1 MLDKDNTN
9 LPISLENMVKLPK
22 IILVDDDP
30 N

>member
-9 LPISLENMVKLPK
+9 LPISLENMVKLSK

>member
-1 MLDKDNTN
+1 MLDKNNTN
-9 LPISLENMVKLPK
+9 LPISLENMVKLSK